1 MTDDDEPSATDCHD
15 AAIGILQ
22 GLHMLAE
29 EADHLRLSR
38 TYVALCKAIRACQA
52 EHARMMPGAR
62 PRPRRYATLH

>member
-1 MTDDDEPSATDCHD
+1 MTDDDDPSATDSQA

-52 EHARMMPGAR
+52 EHARLNPSVR
-62 PRPRRYATLH
+62 PRPRRVMTLH

>member
-1 MTDDDEPSATDCHD
+1 MTDDDEPSAVGCH
-15 AAIGILQ
+15 AAAGSILQ

-52 EHARMMPGAR
+52 EQARANPAIR
-62 PRPRRYATLH
+62 PRPRRYLTLH